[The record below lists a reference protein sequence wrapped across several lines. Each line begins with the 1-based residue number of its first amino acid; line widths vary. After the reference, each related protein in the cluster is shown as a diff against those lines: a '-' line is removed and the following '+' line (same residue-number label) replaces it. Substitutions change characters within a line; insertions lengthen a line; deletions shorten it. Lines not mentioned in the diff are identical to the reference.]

1 MVRKSSLPAMSAV
14 EQQVAALQTELA
26 QSQQHVARLAA
37 AIDALRNESSQAVSD
52 LRRQL
57 VLAQQVD
64 PREDQRAG
72 KGKKIINIKNFEPK
86 SFGGKDEEN
95 YKEWAKSVKNF
106 LNVQQRGFRKV
117 LESAEEQTKPID
129 ADDVELMSWENAA
142 EADEALYDYLS
153 MVTTGKALTLVEQAR
168 EKGFEAWRLLAHRY
182 NPMGGQLELTKMQHL
197 LHKSAVKSLSELP
210 AAVDAF
216 EKEIDMYNRRNPN
229 NFPEEWKLPILLE
242 LIPTSHKREL
252 TTKYTL
258 GERNY
263 KKMRDAIVE
272 FANES
277 RVLKQ
282 NQTHRG
288 AADMD
293 VDAMEPV
300 RAEAPADYTEEEYHQ
315 YHTHLENELY
325 YMGQKGKGKGAW
337 GAWYGKGGKGGKSG
351 KGGWYGKGAG
361 GGKGGARDMKD
372 VICFWCQKPGHVKRD
387 CKAFAAGKPKVPP
400 KRDAASLESQQRP
413 NTDWEEELDEEAGS
427 LEPALSMELEDLDKL
442 LEQSQRMEAMRMR
455 RVARCERRGC
465 EAKFFPVAVLD
476 ESDSDDSDS
485 EDDECPTDFLE
496 ASDDEVEKDRVPK
509 AKKKMD
515 TIRKSAEN
523 KEFASPSSVKHGESL
538 GDIIAREQ
546 KELKE
551 KHAQIMTPPGLG
563 KTPTPREVESGEPSE
578 SPLTSC
584 VAKLHED
591 VDEANDG
598 KRKKKNR
605 NKSAKK
611 KLIRILDEVEE
622 DIAASNAKTEMEVQ
636 TDISLP
642 HTWRDVTW
650 TPSGLDTVFD
660 GEYEDV
666 EDEAGSTEDDS
677 FERVGETKQGISV
690 GTKAGD
696 LDNIEQE
703 VTTEARVSTTAS
715 STSTTADGDKSKVMI
730 IVMFTMIMMMM
741 MMMIIMMKP
750 DEELNVFGDEGRSR
764 VEQPRKRRMRLR
776 KGITVDSGAA
786 NPVMPRRMIKDVSK
800 ITPSEASK
808 LGVHYVAANNGRIRN
823 EGETQ
828 FKFKTNEGHVHDW
841 KFQIAEVNKA
851 LAAISYMVD
860 EGHRVIFDKD
870 LKTGKDMSLM
880 QNKATGQISRFR
892 RERNVWVIDAMV
904 DESDVPDAHFHRHA

>member
-1 MVRKSSLPAMSAV
+1 MK
-14 EQQVAALQTELA
+14 
-26 QSQQHVARLAA
+26 
-37 AIDALRNESSQAVSD
+37 
-52 LRRQL
+52 
-57 VLAQQVD
+57 
-64 PREDQRAG
+64 QRA
-72 KGKKIINIKNFEPK
+72 K
-86 SFGGKDEEN
+86 
-95 YKEWAKSVKNF
+95 
-106 LNVQQRGFRKV
+106 
-117 LESAEEQTKPID
+117 
-129 ADDVELMSWENAA
+129 
-142 EADEALYDYLS
+142 
-153 MVTTGKALTLVEQAR
+153 
-168 EKGFEAWRLLAHRY
+168 
-182 NPMGGQLELTKMQHL
+182 
-197 LHKSAVKSLSELP
+197 
-210 AAVDAF
+210 
-216 EKEIDMYNRRNPN
+216 NPN
-229 NFPEEWKLPILLE
+229 
-242 LIPTSHKREL
+242 
-252 TTKYTL
+252 
-258 GERNY
+258 
-263 KKMRDAIVE
+263 
-272 FANES
+272 
-277 RVLKQ
+277 
-282 NQTHRG
+282 
-288 AADMD
+288 DMD
-293 VDAMEPV
+293 VDSV
-300 RAEAPADYTEEEYHQ
+300 QNEEYTVDEWKEYCEALEDQ
-315 YHTHLENELY
+315 YEEANYVGAMGGEN
-325 YMGQKGKGKGAW
+325 GN
-337 GAWYGKGGKGGKSG
+337 GKGGKNGKSG

-741 MMMIIMMKP
+741 MMIMMKP
-750 DEELNVFGDEGRSR
+750 DEELNVFGDEGGSR